1 MKKYIKSA
9 RMFELSPVDNR
20 KSFYGKAKVL
30 DNGNGEYILYSYDTP
45 VAKVKDGVYEDLEY
59 DHHSQT
65 TNRHVR
71 AFKKYFD
78 IESACGKGR
87 KVTAAR
93 DPYHTEVVNGKEI
106 EYYNDVPDIA
116 YDCAEI
122 IADEIRKRGIMN
134 FTEIEDRVQEI
145 SGLDL
150 DTIIDIELETYV
162 EQLLG
167 YNGIYSNL
175 ADGDFFTEEY
185 AERHPEV
192 VEE

>member
-45 VAKVKDGVYEDLEY
+45 VARVKDGVYEDLEY

-87 KVTAAR
+87 KVTAAS
-93 DPYHTEVVNGKEI
+93 E
-106 EYYNDVPDIA
+106 VPDIA
-116 YDCAEI
+116 YECADI
-122 IADEIRKRGIMN
+122 IADEIRRRGVMGFEEVDERIH
-134 FTEIEDRVQEI
+134 EI
-145 SGLDL
+145 SGMDYEDIFNTDL
-150 DTIIDIELETYV
+150 NVDVY
-162 EQLLG
+162 
-167 YNGIYSNL
+167 GILNYRGIGQNFST
-175 ADGDFFTEEY
+175 GDFYTDEY
-185 AERHPEV
+185 AEKHPEV
-192 VEE
+192 AEE